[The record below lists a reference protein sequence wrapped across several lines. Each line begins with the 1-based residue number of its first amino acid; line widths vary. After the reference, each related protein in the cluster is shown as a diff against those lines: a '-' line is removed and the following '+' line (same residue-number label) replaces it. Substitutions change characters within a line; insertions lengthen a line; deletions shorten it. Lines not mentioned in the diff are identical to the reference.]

1 MTWNNLDEA
10 LAIARGFA
18 EDDIAL
24 QRQIRLFRQIEEIIQ
39 PDRMFVLEKA
49 LDLSENDDQAG
60 AYREAIDYND
70 GALFLFTLFDSNQA
84 ISPSQLYDAL
94 SFGWTSETYDDA
106 KKWRMPAYRED
117 KASFEPTD
125 YFTLLSNNCYDEGQT
140 FEQYVA
146 DCGGTEQFIKA
157 SLAGYY
163 GSNLARALELL
174 SSTGS

>member
-18 EDDIAL
+18 EDDIDL
-24 QRQIRLFRQIEEIIQ
+24 QSQIRLFRQIEEIIQ

-84 ISPSQLYDAL
+84 ISPFQLYDAL
-94 SFGWTSETYDDA
+94 SFG
-106 KKWRMPAYRED
+106 
-117 KASFEPTD
+117 
-125 YFTLLSNNCYDEGQT
+125 
-140 FEQYVA
+140 
-146 DCGGTEQFIKA
+146 
-157 SLAGYY
+157 
-163 GSNLARALELL
+163 
-174 SSTGS
+174 

>member
-18 EDDIAL
+18 EEDIDL
-24 QRQIRLFRQIEEIIQ
+24 QHQIGLFRKIEEIIQ

-70 GALFLFTLFDSNQA
+70 GALFLFTLFDNNQS
-84 ISPSQLYDAL
+84 ISPENIFDAL

-140 FEQYVA
+140 FEEYVA
-146 DCGGTEQFIKA
+146 DCGGTEQFIK
-157 SLAGYY
+157 SSMAGYY
-163 GSNLARALELL
+163 GSNLARALEQL
-174 SSTGS
+174 SSNGD